1 MFLEIRVDP
10 CSSVEMKFSLP
21 KIAIIAALERE
32 VRPLV
37 KNWQAST
44 VKHDG
49 RDFTFYQSNYAVAI
63 CGGIGAEAA
72 RRAAEAAI
80 VKYSPEVLIS
90 AGIAGGLVPELHVG
104 ETIFPTLVID
114 SQDGSRHETAIKN
127 APVANTPLGRTT
139 VVSSPQ
145 IVGVAQKQQL
155 AKSYGA
161 QAVDM
166 ESAAVSRA
174 AMTHNLPFL
183 AVKSISDEYDFEM
196 PEMAQFVRDGTFQE
210 KRFALYV
217 ALRPWLWLRVFRLAR
232 NTRIASENLCA
243 WLRESAL
250 TNTIVVSSTGEGARA
265 STSD

>member
-1 MFLEIRVDP
+1 
-10 CSSVEMKFSLP
+10 MKLP
-21 KIAIIAALERE
+21 LPNIAIVAALERE

-37 KNWQAST
+37 KNWRPT
-44 VKHDG
+44 VVEHES
-49 RDFTFYQSNYAVAI
+49 RAFTFYESNYAVVV
-63 CGGIGAEAA
+63 CGGIGGEAA

-80 VKYSPEVLIS
+80 VKYSPKVLIS
-90 AGIAGGLVPELHVG
+90 AGIAGALVPELHVG
-104 ETIFPTLVID
+104 ETIFPALVID

-145 IVGVAQKQQL
+145 IVGVTQKQQL

-166 ESAAVSRA
+166 EGAAVARA
-174 AMTHNLPFL
+174 AMTHKLAFL
-183 AVKSISDEYDFEM
+183 AIKSISDEFDFEM
-196 PEMAQFVRDGTFQE
+196 PETAQFVRNGEFQE

-217 ALRPWLWLRVFRLAR
+217 ALRPWLWLRVLRLAR
-232 NTRIASENLCA
+232 NTRVASENLCA

-250 TNTIVVSSTGEGARA
+250 TNTIVTELNH
-265 STSD
+265 